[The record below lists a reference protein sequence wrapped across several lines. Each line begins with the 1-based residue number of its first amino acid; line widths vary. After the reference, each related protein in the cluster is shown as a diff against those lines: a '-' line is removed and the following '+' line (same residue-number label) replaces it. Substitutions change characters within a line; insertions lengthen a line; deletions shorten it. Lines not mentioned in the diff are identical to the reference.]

1 MKFQGHER
9 IEILS
14 LGRGDAVT
22 GGIDKTEAGVVGR
35 VSEEKDSSVP
45 QEPSLLKGVP
55 DEASP
60 DPLLLKRRKDTHR
73 AQAEEIMC
81 PAVITFDH
89 GAGEHDMAC
98 KPALCKSDEIKVG
111 KECGSRT
118 DLMDDEMLIA
128 ARLVD
133 IPEGFPGE
141 VFRLKVVSGCFAS
154 DHDLHA
160 VSFCLFHLRF
170 QNSEKTKKNQG
181 RRGGSLSQEIKLEME
196 SRKGI
201 VPVSDNVGTEGRN
214 GRDDIPGRPSLRE
227 KREDDVKEK
236 IRVRFAPSPTG
247 YLHIGGV
254 RTALYNYLYARRNG
268 GEFLLRIED
277 TDRERSTQESLD
289 QILDAMTWLGLD
301 WDGELTYQSQ
311 RLDLYRS
318 LAEELVARGKA
329 YYCDCTK
336 DELDA
341 RKKALESQGVF
352 VGYDGRCRERGLKK
366 GEASQMVI
374 RLKVDNGEDLSY
386 TDLIRGEINF
396 DSKEIDDF
404 ILIRSDGFPTYN
416 FAVVVDDHAMGI
428 THVLRG
434 DDHIINTPK
443 QVAIYR
449 ALEYETP
456 RFGHFSMILG
466 SDKSRLSK
474 RHGATSVSEYRHNGF
489 LPSAL
494 LNYLAKLGWGHGD
507 TELFTKD
514 ELIAAFSLEGVNKA
528 PAVFSPDKLLWV
540 NQEHIKM
547 LSYDV
552 IAPYLRPFLEKR
564 GIDPSSR
571 SEEWFRHALET
582 LRGRVKTLEEMADKL
597 LFYFVVPEEWEAKDV
612 AKAMKKSSPE
622 LLRDYADA
630 LDELDDFSVENL
642 ERHMTEYCESRSLNM
657 GSLAQ
662 PLRLAVTGTTVS
674 PGIHDVLCLMGKDE
688 TLARVRAF
696 LAQL

>member
-1 MKFQGHER
+1 M
-9 IEILS
+9 S
-14 LGRGDAVT
+14 
-22 GGIDKTEAGVVGR
+22 DKDR
-35 VSEEKDSSVP
+35 
-45 QEPSLLKGVP
+45 
-55 DEASP
+55 
-60 DPLLLKRRKDTHR
+60 
-73 AQAEEIMC
+73 
-81 PAVITFDH
+81 
-89 GAGEHDMAC
+89 
-98 KPALCKSDEIKVG
+98 
-111 KECGSRT
+111 
-118 DLMDDEMLIA
+118 
-128 ARLVD
+128 
-133 IPEGFPGE
+133 
-141 VFRLKVVSGCFAS
+141 
-154 DHDLHA
+154 
-160 VSFCLFHLRF
+160 
-170 QNSEKTKKNQG
+170 
-181 RRGGSLSQEIKLEME
+181 
-196 SRKGI
+196 
-201 VPVSDNVGTEGRN
+201 TEGRS
-214 GRDDIPGRPSLRE
+214 GRSEDPGRISLKEVRE
-227 KREDDVKEK
+227 GDVKEK

-254 RTALYNYLYARRNG
+254 RTALYNYLYARKMG

-289 QILDAMTWLGLD
+289 QILDAMEWLGLE

-318 LAEELVARGKA
+318 LAEELVSQGKA

-336 DELDA
+336 EELDI
-341 RKKALESQGVF
+341 RKKELESRGVF

-366 GEASQMVI
+366 GDSSHMVI

-443 QVAIYR
+443 QIAIYR
-449 ALEYETP
+449 ALGYETP
-456 RFGHFSMILG
+456 GFGHFSMILG

-474 RHGATSVSEYRHNGF
+474 RHGATSVSEYRHTGY

-507 TELFTKD
+507 TELFTKE
-514 ELIAAFSLEGVNKA
+514 ELIRAFSLEGVNKA
-528 PAVFSPDKLLWV
+528 PAVFSPEKLLWV

-552 IAPYLRPFLEKR
+552 IAPYLKPFLEKK
-564 GIDPSSR
+564 GIDPDSR
-571 SEEWFRHALET
+571 SREWFSHALET
-582 LRGRVKTLEEMADKL
+582 LRGRVKTLEEMAEKL
-597 LFYFVVPEEWEAKDV
+597 LYYFFPPEEWAEKDV

-622 LLRDYADA
+622 LVEDYAAA
-630 LDELDDFSVENL
+630 LENVEDFSPQHL
-642 ERHMTEYCESRSLNM
+642 EEHMRAYCEERDLNM

-662 PLRLAVTGTTVS
+662 PLRLAVTGSTVS
-674 PGIHDVLCLMGKDE
+674 PGIHDVLALLGKNE

-696 LAQL
+696 LSRL

>member
-1 MKFQGHER
+1 
-9 IEILS
+9 
-14 LGRGDAVT
+14 
-22 GGIDKTEAGVVGR
+22 
-35 VSEEKDSSVP
+35 
-45 QEPSLLKGVP
+45 
-55 DEASP
+55 
-60 DPLLLKRRKDTHR
+60 
-73 AQAEEIMC
+73 
-81 PAVITFDH
+81 
-89 GAGEHDMAC
+89 
-98 KPALCKSDEIKVG
+98 
-111 KECGSRT
+111 
-118 DLMDDEMLIA
+118 
-128 ARLVD
+128 
-133 IPEGFPGE
+133 
-141 VFRLKVVSGCFAS
+141 
-154 DHDLHA
+154 
-160 VSFCLFHLRF
+160 
-170 QNSEKTKKNQG
+170 
-181 RRGGSLSQEIKLEME
+181 
-196 SRKGI
+196 
-201 VPVSDNVGTEGRN
+201 
-214 GRDDIPGRPSLRE
+214 
-227 KREDDVKEK
+227 VKEK

-254 RTALYNYLYARRNG
+254 RTALYNYLYARKTG

-289 QILDAMTWLGLD
+289 QILEAMTWLGLE

-336 DELDA
+336 EELDS
-341 RKKALESQGVF
+341 RKKELESKGVF
-352 VGYDGRCRERGLKK
+352 VSYDGRCRERGLKK
-366 GEASQMVI
+366 GDSPRMVI

-386 TDLIRGEINF
+386 TDLIRDEIKF

-416 FAVVVDDHAMGI
+416 FAVVVDDHAMGV

-443 QVAIYR
+443 QLAIYR
-449 ALEYETP
+449 ALGYAPP

-474 RHGATSVSEYRHNGF
+474 RHGATSVSEYRQNGY

-514 ELIAAFSLEGVNKA
+514 ELVEAFSLEGVNKA

-547 LSYDV
+547 LSYEAM
-552 IAPYLRPFLEKR
+552 APYLRPFLQEK
-564 GIDPSSR
+564 GIDPESR
-571 SEEWFRHALET
+571 SQEWFRHALDT
-582 LRGRVKTLEEMADKL
+582 LRGRVKTMEEMAEKL
-597 LFYFVVPEEWEAKDV
+597 LFYFIAPKEWAVKDV
-612 AKAMKKSSPE
+612 AKAMKKSSPD
-622 LLRDYADA
+622 LLKDYAA
-630 LDELDDFSVENL
+630 AMEELDDFSVETL
-642 ERHMTEYCESRSLNM
+642 ERHMKEYCENRSLNM

-674 PGIHDVLCLMGKDE
+674 PGIHDVLCLLGKKE

-696 LAQL
+696 MAQL